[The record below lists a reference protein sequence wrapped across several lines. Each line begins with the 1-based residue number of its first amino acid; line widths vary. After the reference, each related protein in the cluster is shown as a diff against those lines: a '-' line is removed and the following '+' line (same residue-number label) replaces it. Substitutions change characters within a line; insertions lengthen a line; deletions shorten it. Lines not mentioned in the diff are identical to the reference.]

1 MNAVRKIIGLLL
13 IIFFG
18 LPTLFG
24 IIWAVG
30 MVRASVSP
38 EFLTDL
44 PRKIIADLPS
54 VTDEI
59 FRDAQNEE
67 NISDPNTR
75 AWFRAAAQTGI
86 SPRELMEKTGL
97 SMWMEGE
104 LSDSLRQIGMMLRG
118 ERRIRSIVINL
129 RPLKEALLHPEVDRF
144 LEETLNNLPPC
155 DASGLEKWG
164 ELAIRDYTHFRLPAC
179 RPDLPLAK
187 EVLASKRAE
196 AVRDMDNEIEV
207 FEGVHYFPFHSLG
220 LSRMI
225 GFFSYFLF
233 LIPAAFIFLGAI
245 IADSSPSGFL
255 RWSGV
260 SIMVGGIPA
269 LVLALMSKYV
279 SLWALS
285 AMPYSWHTDWS
296 SELGDLVLD
305 KLRWIPTRVVDQLFS
320 PVIGVA
326 AIVCVVGIV
335 LLALSFS
342 ARGRAQ
348 KSQAPVS
355 PSAPASP
362 KTSASG
368 TAQPSQPTVKESEP
382 GEPGRSE

>member
-1 MNAVRKIIGLLL
+1 MDAVRKIIGLLL

-44 PRKIIADLPS
+44 PRKIIADLPG
-54 VTDEI
+54 VADEI
-59 FRDAQNEE
+59 FQDAQRED

-97 SMWMEGE
+97 SIWMEGE

-118 ERRIRSIVINL
+118 ERRIRAIVINL
-129 RPLKEALLHPEVDRF
+129 RPLKEALLSPEVDRF

-155 DASGLEKWG
+155 DASDSEKWS
-164 ELAIRDYTHFRLPAC
+164 EVAARDYGHFRLPAC
-179 RPDLPLAK
+179 QPDLPLAR

-207 FEGVHYFPFHSLG
+207 FEDVHYFPFYTLG

-233 LIPAAFIFLGAI
+233 LVPAAFIFLGAV

-269 LVLALMSKYV
+269 LALALMSKYV
-279 SLWALS
+279 SLWALN
-285 AMPYSWHTDWS
+285 AMPYSWHTDWN

-305 KLRWIPTRVVDQLFS
+305 KLRWIPIRVVDQLFS

-342 ARGRAQ
+342 ARGRVQ
-348 KSQAPVS
+348 KSRAAVS
-355 PSAPASP
+355 PAAPTSP
-362 KTSASG
+362 QLDARG
-368 TAQPSQPTVKESEP
+368 TVHPPPPADEESKPQEPRP
-382 GEPGRSE
+382 GE